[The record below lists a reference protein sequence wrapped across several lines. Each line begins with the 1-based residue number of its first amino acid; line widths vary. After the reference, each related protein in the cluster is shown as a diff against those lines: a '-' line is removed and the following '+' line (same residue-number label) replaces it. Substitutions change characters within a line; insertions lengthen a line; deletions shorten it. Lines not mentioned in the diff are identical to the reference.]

1 MKRRP
6 RRSRR
11 VKAEGPP
18 KILALLAACPLYPEP
33 AEGRCGACG
42 KELRGK
48 RTRWCSK
55 TCSFSWR
62 NNHVWTFARRAA
74 RTRDGRKCVKC
85 GKQQPRKP
93 SRRQFKSENAYD
105 VARAAYDAVKLEV
118 NHKVG
123 LAGAKRAAAC
133 CSHHLQ
139 NLETLCGACHAP
151 ITAAQS
157 AERANARRD
166 DKVRSAIAAIGKAS
180 PVLTIDDP
188 AIGADQK
195 SVRAHLNVARRSLE
209 PKLKPFFVGA
219 VFDFAAKQ
227 LVGRDGFLLQFIS
240 DSKASAIVVAHR

>member
-74 RTRDGRKCVKC
+74 RTRDERKCVKC

-93 SRRQFKSENAYD
+93 SRRYFKSENAYD

-118 NHKVG
+118 NHRTPIAAIPGATRSAASCAHHATNLEVLCG
-123 LAGAKRAAAC
+123 ECHLVITREQCAQRALARRVNRAAA
-133 CSHHLQ
+133 
-139 NLETLCGACHAP
+139 
-151 ITAAQS
+151 AA
-157 AERANARRD
+157 
-166 DKVRSAIAAIGKAS
+166 
-180 PVLTIDDP
+180 L
-188 AIGADQK
+188 
-195 SVRAHLNVARRSLE
+195 LN
-209 PKLKPFFVGA
+209 
-219 VFDFAAKQ
+219 
-227 LVGRDGFLLQFIS
+227 
-240 DSKASAIVVAHR
+240 ASAA